1 MINKLCKEICAGNN
15 IRENLIQLNQTVK
28 DEAFMEYF
36 LDEYYENEAVFVG
49 LLDHEDA
56 KVRKNIIKLLGK
68 VADPVLMEPLFRH
81 YQAEE
86 TQFLKS
92 DYLAALSE
100 FEYKDYLPELK
111 KRWEELSG
119 QELTKHSKEE
129 MKQLRKLIWKLDPP
143 KRHTFSGYDME
154 NKLLFI
160 VPRGHEAA
168 VLEQMEAVPETSGKT
183 IPGGCLVTTKHLE
196 DVCRIRTFQAVLF
209 DFCPVTIHSGDGA
222 VIGEKLLNAGM
233 LEYIQKRHK
242 EETPF
247 LFRVEVKGIKD
258 IAEKNRLA
266 KDLSEYL
273 EKYGKGKLV
282 NEPSFYEAEIRV
294 ISGSHGSRVFLKLTC
309 LADERFSYRKYT
321 TSSSMNPAK
330 AALMIHY
337 VGPYLK
343 PDANVLDPFCGTGT
357 LLIERAMAVSS
368 RSMYG
373 LDISGQALQAAWE
386 NSHRANI
393 LLQLIQRNFN
403 DFRHEYLFDE
413 ILTDMPRR
421 GGNKTARE
429 IEYLYHLLFTK
440 GDELLSPDGIM
451 AVYSE
456 EPGMMEKELKGS
468 SKMQLLKKYPMGR
481 DQASWLY
488 IMRKAGK

>member
-36 LDEYYENEAVFVG
+36 LDEYYETEAVFVG

-119 QELTKHSKEE
+119 QELTKHSQEE

-168 VLEQMEAVPETSGKT
+168 VLEQMEAVPET
-183 IPGGCLVTTKHLE
+183 
-196 DVCRIRTFQAVLF
+196 
-209 DFCPVTIHSGDGA
+209 
-222 VIGEKLLNAGM
+222 
-233 LEYIQKRHK
+233 
-242 EETPF
+242 
-247 LFRVEVKGIKD
+247 
-258 IAEKNRLA
+258 
-266 KDLSEYL
+266 
-273 EKYGKGKLV
+273 
-282 NEPSFYEAEIRV
+282 
-294 ISGSHGSRVFLKLTC
+294 
-309 LADERFSYRKYT
+309 
-321 TSSSMNPAK
+321 
-330 AALMIHY
+330 
-337 VGPYLK
+337 
-343 PDANVLDPFCGTGT
+343 
-357 LLIERAMAVSS
+357 
-368 RSMYG
+368 
-373 LDISGQALQAAWE
+373 
-386 NSHRANI
+386 
-393 LLQLIQRNFN
+393 
-403 DFRHEYLFDE
+403 
-413 ILTDMPRR
+413 
-421 GGNKTARE
+421 
-429 IEYLYHLLFTK
+429 
-440 GDELLSPDGIM
+440 
-451 AVYSE
+451 
-456 EPGMMEKELKGS
+456 
-468 SKMQLLKKYPMGR
+468 
-481 DQASWLY
+481 
-488 IMRKAGK
+488 